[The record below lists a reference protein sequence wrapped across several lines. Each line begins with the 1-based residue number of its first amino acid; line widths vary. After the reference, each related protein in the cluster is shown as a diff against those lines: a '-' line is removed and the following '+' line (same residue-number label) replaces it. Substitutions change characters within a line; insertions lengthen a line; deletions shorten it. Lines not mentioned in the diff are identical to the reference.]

1 VGTGFSF
8 EVVDATAYDDLRP
21 GYAREAVGWVVER
34 GRLNTSSLVLDVAA
48 GTGQLSRILVPLGLR
63 CVAVEPAQNMRSIL
77 KQRVAGLSVVAA
89 TAEALPFPD
98 AAVDALVVGNAFH
111 HFDAEQAFEEARR
124 VLRHGGVLALFWA
137 RAAPDAFDD
146 PIIRRINE
154 VRNKRTNR
162 SPIAEAYRSW
172 FALPPPTPGFTP
184 FERRRFSVSHVIP
197 SQRYVDLYATSSDIA
212 ALPDRERVDLLAE
225 MRSLADELPET
236 LDLLAQ
242 SEVDVCL
249 RV

>member
-21 GYAREAVGWVVER
+21 GYARKAVAWVAER
-34 GRLNTSSLVLDVAA
+34 GGLNNSSLVLDVAA
-48 GTGQLSRILVPLGLR
+48 GTGQLARIIVPLGFR
-63 CVAVEPAQNMRSIL
+63 CVAVEPAQNMRSVL
-77 KQRVAGLSVVAA
+77 KQRIAGLPVVAA

-98 AAVDALVVGNAFH
+98 AAADALVVGNAFH

-154 VRNKRTNR
+154 LRNKRTN
-162 SPIAEAYRSW
+162 SSAIAEAYRSW
-172 FALPPPTPGFTP
+172 FGLPPPTPGFTP
-184 FERRRFSVSHVIP
+184 FERRRFSLSHVIP
-197 SQRYVDLYATSSDIA
+197 SRRYVDLYATSSDIA
-212 ALPDRERVDLLAE
+212 ALPERERVSLLAE
-225 MRSLADELPET
+225 MKSLADELPET
-236 LDLLAQ
+236 IDLLAQ

-249 RV
+249 RI

>member
-8 EVVDATAYDDLRP
+8 EAVDAAAYDDLRP
-21 GYAREAVGWVVER
+21 GYAREAVAWVVEC
-34 GRLNTSSLVLDVAA
+34 GGLHTSSLVLDVAA
-48 GTGQLSRILVPLGLR
+48 GTGQLSRSLVPLGFR
-63 CVAVEPAQNMRSIL
+63 CVAVEPAQNMRSLL
-77 KQRVAGLSVVAA
+77 KQRVAGLPVVGA

-98 AAVDALVVGNAFH
+98 AAVDALLVGNAFH

-137 RAAPDAFDD
+137 RTGLDASED
-146 PIIRRINE
+146 PIIRGINE
-154 VRNKRTNR
+154 VVNKRTNR
-162 SPIAEAYRSW
+162 SRIAEAYHSW
-172 FALPPPTPGFTP
+172 FGLPPPATGFTP

-197 SQRYVDLYATSSDIA
+197 SRRYVDLFATSSHIA
-212 ALPDRERVDLLAE
+212 ALPDRERLDLLAE
-225 MRSLADELPET
+225 MRSIADELPET

-242 SEVDVCL
+242 SDVDVCL